1 MVSQQPLIIVNKLYL
16 IIKFRIKAIT
26 FTGVLPS
33 GQDNQERGEE
43 VGEIEYWGEEE
54 WGEEWE
60 QWEFVGED
68 DEEVQEHNLRLSTN
82 FREARVQCA
91 SFRDTRQIERRDGKC
106 KEWARQTKWCKSRSS
121 HRTNRLAGFGF
132 PTIDKSF
139 EKIGKKSTLLW
150 AARVM
155 QGSKVQNSAIAKKH
169 DYRAVNCNEFVT
181 VGDRRKQLGLEQ
193 LCFNCTGSRHRA
205 AECKCRSGCQICGW
219 RHHTSIGNKP
229 TSWDQLMTTT
239 SVKRKGVSYRHS
251 WRERC

>member
-1 MVSQQPLIIVNKLYL
+1 MVTLLFHIFSLIFLFLGKMTWKYKNTTCAYP
-16 IIKFRIKAIT
+16 RI
-26 FTGVLPS
+26 L
-33 GQDNQERGEE
+33 
-43 VGEIEYWGEEE
+43 W
-54 WGEEWE
+54 
-60 QWEFVGED
+60 
-68 DEEVQEHNLRLSTN
+68 
-82 FREARVQCA
+82 EARVQCA
-91 SFRDTRQIERRDGKC
+91 SFRNTRQIERRDGKC

-121 HRTNRLAGFGF
+121 HRTNRLAGFGL

-155 QGSKVQNSAIAKKH
+155 QGSKVQNSAIAKEH
-169 DYRAVNCNEFVT
+169 DHRAVNCNEFVT

-193 LCFNCTGSRHRA
+193 LCFNCTRSRHRA
-205 AECKCRSGCQICGW
+205 AECKCRSGCQICRR
-219 RHHTSIGNKP
+219 RHYTSIGDKP